1 MLYKI
6 NNMTKSYD
14 GRTVLDIKDI
24 SIEKGKVIGLLGPN
38 GSGKTTLMEI
48 LAFLLEPASGEL
60 WYEDSRVNFSG
71 GKLINLR
78 RRVVLV
84 QQQPIL
90 FTTTVFNNVELPLK
104 IRKIDKKERLGIV
117 EEFLTLVGMEG
128 FRDAK
133 AHKLSGGETQRVA
146 IAQALACSPEVI
158 LLDEPTGSVDVEN
171 RIIIERIMRDINRE
185 KGISVIFTTHDM
197 VQASRLADEIVF
209 LFDGKVAESI
219 YENIYSGRIE
229 KGEGGQKYCIL
240 QGGLK
245 FNVETERSG
254 FVRVSINPETIIISR
269 DKGDNILKGNIFQGR
284 MIQLTDER
292 SRVRALVDIGIPL
305 SVLIPREVSIDLHL
319 GLGEEV
325 WLSCLPEALEIF

>member
-14 GRTVLDIKDI
+14 GRRVLDIKDI
-24 SIEKGKVIGLLGPN
+24 YIEKGRVIGLLGPN

-48 LAFLLEPASGEL
+48 LAFLLEPTSGEL
-60 WYEDSRVNFSG
+60 WYEGSSVDFSG
-71 GKLINLR
+71 GRLINLR
-78 RRVVLV
+78 RKVVLV

-104 IRKIDKKERLGIV
+104 IRKIDKQKRSGIV
-117 EEFLTLVGMEG
+117 EEFLSLVGMEA
-128 FRDAK
+128 FRDAR

-171 RIIIERIMRDINRE
+171 RIIIERIIRDINRE
-185 KGISVIFTTHDM
+185 KEISVIFTTHDM
-197 VQASRLADEIVF
+197 IQASRLADEIVF

-219 YENIYSGRIE
+219 YENIYSGHIE
-229 KGEGGQKYCIL
+229 TGEGDQKYCVL

-245 FNVETERSG
+245 FKVETERSG
-254 FVRVSINPETIIISR
+254 FVRVSINPGAIIISR
-269 DKGDNILKGNIFQGR
+269 VKDDNILKGNIFQGR
-284 MIQLTDER
+284 MIQLTDEQ

-305 SVLIPREVSIDLHL
+305 SVLIPREASRDLHL
-319 GLGEEV
+319 SLGEKV
-325 WLSCLPEALEIF
+325 WLSCLPEAFEIF

>member
-6 NNMTKSYD
+6 KNMIKSYD
-14 GRTVLDIKDI
+14 GRTVLDIEDI
-24 SIEKGKVIGLLGPN
+24 SIEKGRVIGLLGPN

-48 LAFLLEPASGEL
+48 LAFLLEPTSGEL
-60 WYEDSRVNFSG
+60 LYEDKMVNFRG
-71 GKLINLR
+71 GRLISLR
-78 RRVVLV
+78 RKVVLV

-104 IRKIDKKERLGIV
+104 IRKIDKQKRPRIV
-117 EEFLTLVGMEG
+117 EEFLCLVVMEG
-128 FRDAK
+128 FRNAR
-133 AHKLSGGETQRVA
+133 AYKLSGGETQRVA
-146 IAQALACSPEVI
+146 IAQALACSPDVI

-171 RIIIERIMRDINRE
+171 RIIIERIIRDINRE

-197 VQASRLADEIVF
+197 HQASRLADEIVF

-229 KGEGGQKYCIL
+229 TGEGGQNYCVL

-245 FNVETERSG
+245 FIVKTERSG
-254 FVRVSINPETIIISR
+254 FVRVSINPGAIIISR
-269 DKGDNILKGNIFQGR
+269 DKDDSIPNGNIFQGR
-284 MIQLTDER
+284 MIQLTYEK

-305 SVLIPREVSIDLHL
+305 SVLIPREVSVDLHL
-319 GLGEEV
+319 VPGEEV
-325 WLSCLPEALEIF
+325 WLSCLPEAFEIF

>member
-6 NNMTKSYD
+6 NNITKSYD

-24 SIEKGKVIGLLGPN
+24 SIEKGRVIGLLGPN

-48 LAFLLEPASGEL
+48 LAFLLEPTSGEI
-60 WYEDSRVNFSG
+60 WYEDNRVNLSG
-71 GKLINLR
+71 GRLIDLR
-78 RRVVLV
+78 GKVVLV

-90 FTTTVFNNVELPLK
+90 FTETVFNNVELPLK
-104 IRKIDKKERLGIV
+104 IRKVEKQRRSGIV
-117 EEFLTLVGMEG
+117 EEFLSLVGMEG

-171 RIIIERIMRDINRE
+171 RIIIERIIRDINRE

-197 VQASRLADEIVF
+197 IQASRLADEIVF
-209 LFDGKVAESI
+209 LFDGKAAESI

-229 KGEGGQKYCIL
+229 TGECGRKYCVL

-245 FNVETERSG
+245 FNIETERSG
-254 FVRVSINPETIIISR
+254 FVRVSIDPGSIIISR
-269 DKGDNILKGNIFQGR
+269 DKDDDILKGNIFQGR
-284 MIQLTDER
+284 MIQLTDEQNK
-292 SRVRALVDIGIPL
+292 VRALVDIGIPL
-305 SVLIPREVSIDLHL
+305 SVLIPREAGRDLHL

-325 WLSCLPEALEIF
+325 WLSCLPEAFEIF

>member
-71 GKLINLR
+71 GKLIDLR

-104 IRKIDKKERLGIV
+104 IRKIDKQERPGIV

-219 YENIYSGRIE
+219 YEN
-229 KGEGGQKYCIL
+229 
-240 QGGLK
+240 
-245 FNVETERSG
+245 
-254 FVRVSINPETIIISR
+254 
-269 DKGDNILKGNIFQGR
+269 
-284 MIQLTDER
+284 
-292 SRVRALVDIGIPL
+292 
-305 SVLIPREVSIDLHL
+305 
-319 GLGEEV
+319 
-325 WLSCLPEALEIF
+325 

>member
-48 LAFLLEPASGEL
+48 LAFLLEPTSGEL

-71 GKLINLR
+71 GRLINLR
-78 RRVVLV
+78 RKVVLV

-90 FTTTVFNNVELPLK
+90 FTTTVFNNVEIPLK
-104 IRKIDKKERLGIV
+104 IRKIDKQKRSGIV
-117 EEFLTLVGMEG
+117 EEFLYLVGMDG

-171 RIIIERIMRDINRE
+171 RIIIERIIRDINRE
-185 KGISVIFTTHDM
+185 KEISVIFTTHDM
-197 VQASRLADEIVF
+197 IQASRLADEIVF

-219 YENIYSGRIE
+219 YENIYSGHIE
-229 KGEGGQKYCIL
+229 RGEGGQKYCVL

-245 FNVETERSG
+245 FKVKTERSG
-254 FVRVSINPETIIISR
+254 FVRVSINPGAIIVSR
-269 DKGDNILKGNIFQGR
+269 AKDDNILKGNIFHGR
-284 MIQLTDER
+284 MIQLTDEK
-292 SRVRALVDIGIPL
+292 SRIRALIDIGIPL
-305 SVLIPREVSIDLHL
+305 SVLIPREAGIYMHL
-319 GLGEEV
+319 GIGEEV
-325 WLSCLPEALEIF
+325 WLSFLPEAFEIF

>member
-14 GRTVLDIKDI
+14 GRRVLDIKDI
-24 SIEKGKVIGLLGPN
+24 YIEKGRVIGLLGPN

-48 LAFLLEPASGEL
+48 LAFLLEPTSGEL
-60 WYEDSRVNFSG
+60 WYEGSSVDFSG
-71 GKLINLR
+71 GRLINLR
-78 RRVVLV
+78 RKVVLV

-104 IRKIDKKERLGIV
+104 IRKIDKQKRSGIV
-117 EEFLTLVGMEG
+117 EEFLSLVGMEA
-128 FRDAK
+128 FRDAR

-171 RIIIERIMRDINRE
+171 RIIIERIIRDINRE
-185 KGISVIFTTHDM
+185 KEISVIFTTHDM
-197 VQASRLADEIVF
+197 IQASRLADEIVF

-219 YENIYSGRIE
+219 YENIYSGHIE
-229 KGEGGQKYCIL
+229 TGEGDQKYCVL

-245 FNVETERSG
+245 FKVETERSG
-254 FVRVSINPETIIISR
+254 FVRVSINPGAIIISR
-269 DKGDNILKGNIFQGR
+269 VKDDNILKGNIFQGR
-284 MIQLTDER
+284 MIQLTDEQ

-305 SVLIPREVSIDLHL
+305 SVLIPREASRDLHL
-319 GLGEEV
+319 GLGEKV
-325 WLSCLPEALEIF
+325 WLSCLPEAFEIF

>member
-14 GRTVLDIKDI
+14 GRRVLDIKDI
-24 SIEKGKVIGLLGPN
+24 YIEKGRVIGLLGPN

-48 LAFLLEPASGEL
+48 LAFLLEPTSGEL
-60 WYEDSRVNFSG
+60 WYEGSSVDFSG
-71 GKLINLR
+71 GRLINLR
-78 RRVVLV
+78 RKVVLV

-104 IRKIDKKERLGIV
+104 IRKIDKQKRSGIV
-117 EEFLTLVGMEG
+117 EEFLSLVGMEAFG
-128 FRDAK
+128 DAR

-171 RIIIERIMRDINRE
+171 RIIIERIIRDINRE
-185 KGISVIFTTHDM
+185 KEISVIFTTHDM
-197 VQASRLADEIVF
+197 IQASRLADEIVF

-219 YENIYSGRIE
+219 YENIYSGHIE
-229 KGEGGQKYCIL
+229 TGEGDQKYCVL

-245 FNVETERSG
+245 FKVETERSG
-254 FVRVSINPETIIISR
+254 FVRVSINPGAIIISQVK
-269 DKGDNILKGNIFQGR
+269 DDNILKGNIFQGR
-284 MIQLTDER
+284 MIQLTDEQ

-305 SVLIPREVSIDLHL
+305 SVLIPREASRDLHL
-319 GLGEEV
+319 SLGEKV
-325 WLSCLPEALEIF
+325 WLSCLPEAFEIF

>member
-14 GRTVLDIKDI
+14 GQTVLDIKDI
-24 SIEKGKVIGLLGPN
+24 SIEKEKVIGLLGPN

-60 WYEDSRVNFSG
+60 WYEDSRVNFSR
-71 GKLINLR
+71 GKLIDLR
-78 RRVVLV
+78 RKVVLV

-104 IRKIDKKERLGIV
+104 IRRVDKQKRPGIV
-117 EEFLTLVGMEG
+117 EELLSLVGMEG
-128 FRDAK
+128 FRYAK

-185 KGISVIFTTHDM
+185 KRISVIFTTHDM
-197 VQASRLADEIVF
+197 VQASRMADEIVF
-209 LFDGKVAESI
+209 LFDGKVTESI

-229 KGEGGQKYCIL
+229 TGEGGQKYCIL

-254 FVRVSINPETIIISR
+254 FVRVSINPEAIIISR

-305 SVLIPREVSIDLHL
+305 SVLMPREASMDLHL

-325 WLSCLPEALEIF
+325 WLSISPEGFGVF

>member
-6 NNMTKSYD
+6 KNMIKSYD
-14 GRTVLDIKDI
+14 GRTVLDIEDI
-24 SIEKGKVIGLLGPN
+24 SIEKGRVIGLLGPN

-48 LAFLLEPASGEL
+48 LAFLLEPTSGEL
-60 WYEDSRVNFSG
+60 LYEDKRVNFSG
-71 GKLINLR
+71 GRLISLR
-78 RRVVLV
+78 RKVVLV

-104 IRKIDKKERLGIV
+104 IRKIDKQKRPGIV
-117 EEFLTLVGMEG
+117 EEFLCLVGMEG

-133 AHKLSGGETQRVA
+133 AYKLSGGETQRVA

-171 RIIIERIMRDINRE
+171 RIIIERVIRDINRE

-197 VQASRLADEIVF
+197 HQASRLADEIVF

-219 YENIYSGRIE
+219 YENIYSGRI
-229 KGEGGQKYCIL
+229 KTGEGGQKYCVL

-245 FNVETERSG
+245 FIVKTERSG
-254 FVRVSINPETIIISR
+254 FVRVSINPGAIIISR
-269 DKGDNILKGNIFQGR
+269 DKDYNIPNGNIFQGR
-284 MIQLTDER
+284 MIQLTYEK

-305 SVLIPREVSIDLHL
+305 SVLIPREVSVDLHL
-319 GLGEEV
+319 VPGEEV
-325 WLSCLPEALEIF
+325 WLSCLPEAFEIF